1 MKQKLKNERGIT
13 LVALVITIIVLLILA
28 GVTLSMVMGDSGIFG
43 KANSAKESTQLSNAE
58 ETIKLAVLENKVN
71 SVSGDASLTNDQLK
85 EEIAKKLTE
94 QGYTVSGSTVTYYGD
109 KKIDIEDYLEKE
121 STSKITWTW
130 ADTDNSGTKNV
141 GDIVTDSTGEKFYIM
156 STEGDK
162 YALLAEKNID
172 TTTMAQSDS
181 ANTIAFSS
189 TDYWSSIEGIT
200 YPYNL
205 NNTETS
211 TDTDAI
217 AIAKAYGTVKGG
229 EGRLM
234 TYEEANELKTTNS
247 TMIYGTNTTAGYLR
261 FWLGS
266 AFDTYSVWFVYGS
279 SSGLYSC
286 GFDSVNYCWVRPV
299 IEISKDLI
307 K

>member
-1 MKQKLKNERGIT
+1 MKQKLKNEKGIT

-28 GVTLSMVMGDSGIFG
+28 GVTLSMVMGESGIFG
-43 KANSAKESTQLSNAE
+43 KANSAKEKTQLSNAE
-58 ETIKLAVLENKVN
+58 ETIRLAVLENQVK
-71 SVSGDASLTNDQLK
+71 SVSGEVALTNDQLK

-109 KKIDIEDYLEKE
+109 KKIDIENYLEKE
-121 STSKITWTW
+121 SKTYT
-130 ADTDNSGTKNV
+130 AYNV
-141 GDIVTDSTGEKFYIM
+141 GDQVTVGGENFYVIKA
-156 STEGDK
+156 SSASEEKAT
-162 YALLAEKNID
+162 LLAEKNID
-172 TTTMAQSDS
+172 TTTMKQSDS

-189 TDYWSSIEGIT
+189 TNYWSSIEGII

-205 NNTETS
+205 NNTATS
-211 TDTDAI
+211 ADTDAI
-217 AIAKAYGTVKGG
+217 AIAKAYGTAKGG

-234 TYEEANELKTTNS
+234 TVDEVVALGGDKENS
-247 TMIYGTNTTAGYLR
+247 TTENCPSWINSSN

-266 AFDTYSVWFVYGS
+266 AYSTGNVWRVYGNS
-279 SSGLYSC
+279 SRWGFSGFGNSNVC
-286 GFDSVNYCWVRPV
+286 GVRPV

>member
-1 MKQKLKNERGIT
+1 MKQKLKREEGIT

-43 KANSAKESTQLSNAE
+43 KANSAKEKNQLSNAE
-58 ETIKLAVLENKVN
+58 ETIRLAVLENKVKN
-71 SVSGDASLTNDQLK
+71 VSGEVALTNDKLK

-94 QGYTVSGSTVTYYGD
+94 QGYTVNGSTVTYYGD
-109 KKIDIEDYLEKE
+109 RTIDIENYLEKE
-121 STSKITWTW
+121 YKTYT
-130 ADTDNSGTKNV
+130 AYNV
-141 GDIVTDSTGEKFYIM
+141 GDQVTVGGENFYVIKA
-156 STEGDK
+156 SSASEEKVT
-162 YALLAEKNID
+162 LLAEKNID

-189 TDYWSSIEGIT
+189 TNYWSSIEGIT

-205 NNTETS
+205 NNTATS
-211 TDTDAI
+211 ANTDAI
-217 AIAKAYGTVKGG
+217 AIAKVYGTAKGG

-234 TYEEANELKTTNS
+234 TVDEVVALGGDRENS
-247 TMIYGTNTTAGYLR
+247 TTENCPSWINSSG

-266 AFDTYSVWFVYGS
+266 ADSSNNVRFVYGHFS
-279 SSGLYSC
+279 FLRNAS
-286 GFDSVNYCWVRPV
+286 FSVSNRYGVRPV

>member
-28 GVTLSMVMGDSGIFG
+28 GVTLSMVMGESGIFG
-43 KANSAKESTQLSNAE
+43 KANSAKEKNQLSNAE
-58 ETIKLAVLENKVN
+58 ETIRLAVLENKVKN
-71 SVSGDASLTNDQLK
+71 VSGEVALTNDQLK

-109 KKIDIEDYLEKE
+109 KTIDIENYLEKE
-121 STSKITWTW
+121 SKTYT
-130 ADTDNSGTKNV
+130 AYNV
-141 GDIVTDSTGEKFYIM
+141 GDQVTVGEENFYVIKA
-156 STEGDK
+156 SSASEENVT
-162 YALLAEKNID
+162 LLAEKNID

-189 TDYWSSIEGIT
+189 TNYWSSIEGIT

-205 NNTETS
+205 NNTATS
-211 TDTDAI
+211 ANTDAI
-217 AIAKAYGTVKGG
+217 AIAKVYGTAQGG

-234 TYEEANELKTTNS
+234 TVDEVVALGGDRENS
-247 TMIYGTNTTAGYLR
+247 TTENCPSWINSSS

-266 AFDTYSVWFVYGS
+266 ADSSNNVRFVYGHFS
-279 SSGLYSC
+279 FLRNAS
-286 GFDSVNYCWVRPV
+286 FSVSNRYGVRPV

>member
-1 MKQKLKNERGIT
+1 MKQKLKNEKGIT

-28 GVTLSMVMGDSGIFG
+28 GVTLSMVMGESGIFG
-43 KANSAKESTQLSNAE
+43 KANSAKEKTQLSNAE
-58 ETIKLAVLENKVN
+58 ETIKLAVLENQVK
-71 SVSGDASLTNDQLK
+71 SVSGEVALTNDQLK

-109 KKIDIEDYLEKE
+109 KTIDIENYLDKEK
-121 STSKITWTW
+121 TTTYT
-130 ADTDNSGTKNV
+130 AYNV
-141 GDIVTDSTGEKFYIM
+141 GDQVTVGGEKFYVIKA
-156 STEGDK
+156 SSESKEKVT
-162 YALLAEKNID
+162 LLAEKNID
-172 TTTMAQSDS
+172 TTTMVQSDS

-189 TDYWSSIEGIT
+189 TNYWENIEGIT

-205 NNTETS
+205 NGVETS
-211 TDTDAI
+211 VSTDVI
-217 AIAKAYGTVKGG
+217 NIAKAYGTAKGG

-234 TYEEANELKTTNS
+234 TVEEVVALGGSMDANS
-247 TMIYGTNTTAGYLR
+247 TESCPSWINTAN

-266 AFDTYSVWFVYGS
+266 ADITDHVWLVYGESGFLDSDYFGSGS
-279 SSGLYSC
+279 SFG
-286 GFDSVNYCWVRPV
+286 VRPV

>member
-1 MKQKLKNERGIT
+1 M
-13 LVALVITIIVLLILA
+13 
-28 GVTLSMVMGDSGIFG
+28 
-43 KANSAKESTQLSNAE
+43 
-58 ETIKLAVLENKVN
+58 LENKVN
-71 SVSGDASLTNDQLK
+71 SVSGDASLTNEQLK

-94 QGYTVSGSTVTYYGD
+94 QGYTVSGSIVTYYGE
-109 KKIDIEDYLEKE
+109 KTIDIENYLEKE
-121 STSKITWTW
+121 LAPTITWTW

-141 GDIVTDSTGEKFYIM
+141 GDVVTDSTGEKFYIM

-205 NNTETS
+205 NNTEAS

-217 AIAKAYGTVKGG
+217 AIAKAYGTAKGG

-234 TYEEANELKTTNS
+234 TYEEANELKDTNS
-247 TMIYGTNTTAGYLR
+247 EMIYGTNTTAGYLN

-266 AFDTYSVWFVYGS
+266 AFRASSVWSVYGS
-279 SSGLYSC
+279 LSDLFSVSFSGAGGC
-286 GFDSVNYCWVRPV
+286 GVRPV
-299 IEISKDLI
+299 VEISKDLI

>member
-1 MKQKLKNERGIT
+1 MKEKLKNEKGIT

-43 KANSAKESTQLSNAE
+43 KANSAKEKTQLSNAE
-58 ETIKLAVLENKVN
+58 ETIRLAVLENQVK
-71 SVSGDASLTNDQLK
+71 SVSGDVALTNDKLK

-94 QGYTVSGSTVTYYGD
+94 QGYAVSGSTVTYYGD
-109 KKIDIEDYLEKE
+109 KTIDIENYLEKE
-121 STSKITWTW
+121 SKTYT
-130 ADTDNSGTKNV
+130 AYNV
-141 GDIVTDSTGEKFYIM
+141 GDQVAVGGENFYVIKASSANEEKVT
-156 STEGDK
+156 
-162 YALLAEKNID
+162 LLAEKNID

-189 TDYWSSIEGIT
+189 TNYWSGIEGIT

-205 NNTETS
+205 NNTATS
-211 TDTDAI
+211 AVTDAI
-217 AIAKAYGTVKGG
+217 AIAKAYGTAKGG

-234 TYEEANELKTTNS
+234 TVDEVVALGGDKENGTTENCPSWINS
-247 TMIYGTNTTAGYLR
+247 SVS
-261 FWLGS
+261 WLGS
-266 AFDTYSVWFVYGS
+266 ANNTNNVWNVTGNYSFLNYRVFSYAN
-279 SSGLYSC
+279 SC
-286 GFDSVNYCWVRPV
+286 GVRPV

>member
-1 MKQKLKNERGIT
+1 MKQKLKNEKGIT

-28 GVTLSMVMGDSGIFG
+28 GVTLSMVMGESGIFG
-43 KANSAKESTQLSNAE
+43 KANSAKEKTQLSNAE
-58 ETIKLAVLENKVN
+58 ETIKLAVLENQVN
-71 SVSGDASLTNDQLK
+71 SVSGDVALTNDQLK

-94 QGYTVSGSTVTYYGD
+94 QGYTVSGSKVTYYED
-109 KKIDIEDYLEKE
+109 KTIDIEDYLEKE

-141 GDIVTDSTGEKFYIM
+141 GDVVTDSTGEKFYII

-172 TTTMAQSDS
+172 ATTMAQSDS

-189 TDYWSSIEGIT
+189 TNYWSSIEGIT

-205 NNTETS
+205 NNTATS
-211 TDTDAI
+211 ANTDAI
-217 AIAKAYGTVKGG
+217 AIAKAYGTAKGG

-234 TYEEANELKTTNS
+234 TYEEANELKDTNS
-247 TMIYGTNTTAGYLR
+247 TMIYGTNTTAGYLN

-266 AFDTYSVWFVYGS
+266 AYDTGIVWRVYGRS
-279 SSGLYSC
+279 SSLSISNFNNTGYC
-286 GFDSVNYCWVRPV
+286 GVRPV
-299 IEISKDLI
+299 VEISKDLI

>member
-1 MKQKLKNERGIT
+1 MKQKLKNEKGIT

-28 GVTLSMVMGDSGIFG
+28 GVTLSMVMGESGIFG
-43 KANSAKESTQLSNAE
+43 KANSAKEKTQLSNAE
-58 ETIKLAVLENKVN
+58 ETIKLAVLENQVK
-71 SVSGDASLTNDQLK
+71 SVSGDAALTNDQLK

-94 QGYTVSGSTVTYYGD
+94 QGYTVRGSTVTYYGD
-109 KKIDIEDYLEKE
+109 RTIDIENYLEKE
-121 STSKITWTW
+121 SKTYT
-130 ADTDNSGTKNV
+130 AYNV
-141 GDIVTDSTGEKFYIM
+141 GDQVTVGGENFYVIKA
-156 STEGDK
+156 SSASEEKVT
-162 YALLAEKNID
+162 LLAEKNID

-189 TDYWSSIEGIT
+189 TNYWSSIEGIT

-205 NNTETS
+205 NNTATS

-217 AIAKAYGTVKGG
+217 AIAKSYGTAKGG

-234 TYEEANELKTTNS
+234 IYEEANELKDTNS
-247 TMIYGTNTTAGYLR
+247 EMIYGTNTTARYLN

-266 AFDTYSVWFVYGS
+266 AVDSLSVWFVRRGN
-279 SSGLYSC
+279 LYSSVFRNT
-286 GFDSVNYCWVRPV
+286 GFDCGVRPV
-299 IEISKDLI
+299 VEISKDLI